1 MKEVFRIVNQNNIIV
16 WLCNQIAKTALISM
30 LGLKTF
36 TVIQCSAR
44 VSEYNKMSCDEW
56 PRDIILLTS

>member
-16 WLCNQIAKTALISM
+16 WLCNHIAKAALILM

-36 TVIQCSAR
+36 TVIQYSGR
-44 VSEYNKMSCDEW
+44 VSDNKMSCDEW